1 MFLASQFLKAANQD
15 SLEFRLLTT
24 KDLDGFLALQEKA
37 LAALSP
43 ARAHH
48 LKPRGRADLMVHLDA
63 GMAIPAIFLNG
74 APVGQLV
81 LSDPR
86 QGDAVRNLEGY
97 PLDKTAAAAP
107 AIVQAVNIAPEAR
120 GMGVAQTLLACAEI
134 IAALRGH
141 DRLIAKVA
149 ADNPRSLA
157 AFNKAGFSVFS
168 AGHDPAKGYP
178 VQYLE
183 KSSGKGPAPDARIA
197 PQHALFWTPEPPKA

>member
-37 LAALSP
+37 LAALGPS
-43 ARAHH
+43 RAHH
-48 LKPRGRADLMVHLDA
+48 LKPRGRADLMAHLDA

-74 APVGQLV
+74 VPVGQLV

-86 QGDAVRNLEGY
+86 QGNAVRNLEGY
-97 PLDKTAAAAP
+97 PLDKTAAAP
-107 AIVQAVNIAPEAR
+107 AIVQAVNIAPEVR

-149 ADNPRSLA
+149 TDNPDSLS

-168 AGHDPAKGYP
+168 TGYDPIKSYP
-178 VQYLE
+178 VQYLA
-183 KSSGKGPAPDARIA
+183 KTTACAA
-197 PQHALFWTPEPPKA
+197 QHELFWTPAPATAYNIK